1 MGIQQHIALA
11 LLFLLGKLTTLTFLC
26 KLREE
31 TLVSQQDTRNS
42 TDGDGCLLSY
52 SMKGVSKLNKLHN
65 CTLKLNSI
73 PEAAQPIWIL

>member
-1 MGIQQHIALA
+1 MGIQSHIALA
-11 LLFLLGKLTTLTFLC
+11 LLFLLGKLIVLIFLC

-31 TLVSQQDTRNS
+31 TFVSQQDAQNS

-52 SMKGVSKLNKLHN
+52 SVKGVGKPDKLHK
-65 CTLKLNSI
+65 CTLKLTSI